1 MMKRYALAA
10 LGGLAMVLFLVHL
23 AKPDPARA
31 VDAPVSIYA
40 AWEDRVVVQVNR
52 TAECALSGVDI
63 WIGHDPVADHC
74 QPETHAVTLP
84 WPGIYHLMWTAFRL
98 AQPHVGDYACLRW
111 ECTTATGP
119 TGGVHVEVVGPFGQ
133 PANPPPS
140 PSPPRPTP
148 APSPIDTPRPTPEP
162 LPSPTPRPT
171 LPPPTPVEPTPT
183 TSEPPTPRPT
193 PAPSNPLNPFP

>member
-10 LGGLAMVLFLVHL
+10 LGGLALVLFLVHL
-23 AKPDPARA
+23 ARPDPARA

-40 AWEDRVVVQVNR
+40 AWEDRVVVKVNR

-98 AQPHVGDYACLRW
+98 PQPHEGDYACLRW
-111 ECTTATGP
+111 ECTKTQEADGSMADWYLNSYHKPYGTAYAAMALASSLGDHGV
-119 TGGVHVEVVGPFGQ
+119 GGSSDP
-133 PANPPPS
+133 PAGS
-140 PSPPRPTP
+140 PR
-148 APSPIDTPRPTPEP
+148 
-162 LPSPTPRPT
+162 
-171 LPPPTPVEPTPT
+171 
-183 TSEPPTPRPT
+183 
-193 PAPSNPLNPFP
+193 